1 MPVEGSRKEKPPLIS
16 DVAAAAGE
24 DGESRAS
31 TLAKATADP
40 FSSTILPAT
49 STSAGAEPARQN
61 IRADTEGIG
70 SSEWCLG
77 HLPGTRLP
85 ILHTNQPR
93 REGTWD
99 SHEQLRVPS
108 RGRDSRG

>member
-24 DGESRAS
+24 DGESRAC

-49 STSAGAEPARQN
+49 STSASAEPARQN
-61 IRADTEGIG
+61 IRAETKVIG
-70 SSEWCLG
+70 SSECCMG
-77 HLPGTRLP
+77 HLPGSGLP
-85 ILHTNQPR
+85 ILHRNQPR
-93 REGTWD
+93 RQVHWKIYED
-99 SHEQLRVPS
+99 
-108 RGRDSRG
+108 